1 MCDVDWNP
9 ATDKQAMSRIWRDG
23 QAKPVVIYR
32 LVGAGTIEEAI
43 LQRQYQKDELNSVMQ
58 AVCSN
63 AAAVRTLTKRDV
75 HELVRLRWD
84 GDDGEEKRRV
94 RCDTLQK
101 FAGHNGWTESTSHVA
116 DPVIRD
122 VIAKLGAG
130 AVCHVHQERERQEFE
145 NLLDPEEEDEEEEQS
160 ANEDAVSDGEVAAGS
175 DKEANDGAPTITV
188 GEDED

>member
-23 QAKPVVIYR
+23 QTKPVVIYR

-84 GDDGEEKRRV
+84 GNDGAEKRRV

-101 FAGHNGWTESTSHVA
+101 FADHNGWTEAIDHVA
-116 DPVIRD
+116 DPVIHE
-122 VIAKLGAG
+122 VVAKLNAG
-130 AVCHVHQERERQEFE
+130 VVCHVHQEREKQEFE
-145 NLLDPEEEDEEEEQS
+145 NLLDPEEEEEEEAAATPERDS
-160 ANEDAVSDGEVAAGS
+160 DADGNH
-175 DKEANDGAPTITV
+175 EADENVPTITV